1 MAKTP
6 TSFFATITS
15 LAGLL
20 TKRDSPPCPS
30 FQLKTVAGFWNE
42 VVITGNPPSNRRR
55 AYQAHRKPADKQ
67 RIGIQTGLI
76 LDFTYRVSGYD
87 AASLDTRSYSAR
99 VDKSDAFQSANRDR
113 SRLIYLDAITVTLLT
128 L

>member
-6 TSFFATITS
+6 ASFFATITS

-20 TKRDSPPCPS
+20 TKRDS
-30 FQLKTVAGFWNE
+30 LKTVAGFWNE
-42 VVITGNPPSNRRR
+42 VVITGSPPSNRRGHVQRR